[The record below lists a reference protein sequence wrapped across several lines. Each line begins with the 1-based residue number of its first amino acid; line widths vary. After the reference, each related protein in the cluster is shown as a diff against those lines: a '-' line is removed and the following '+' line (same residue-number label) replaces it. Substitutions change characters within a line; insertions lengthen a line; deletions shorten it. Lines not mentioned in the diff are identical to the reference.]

1 MKHAT
6 FLSGVIEIYGEYPKN
21 EKGDS
26 LLETLTLEYILE
38 RWTEDE
44 LDNIL
49 KQLTLKKTTKY
60 KDTKPPDPAEFEEL
74 FPIQKKSIEAEALK
88 WWDELNRKTNSYR
101 DCVIS
106 DVRAYKALQTM
117 GGWVWFCQR
126 LKTDENGK
134 DLDQWTRK
142 QFVDLFKLYSE
153 NPPEGQIGILPG
165 LGEMKKQP
173 VMIGNQ
179 DQCLMIQEKSNNA
192 ITLVED
198 MTNTIRERTA

>member
-1 MKHAT
+1 MKHAEFMTAVIGIYGPYSSPILEQIT
-6 FLSGVIEIYGEYPKN
+6 FKYIKERFSEADLQAVIEK
-21 EKGDS
+21 
-26 LLETLTLEYILE
+26 L
-38 RWTEDE
+38 
-44 LDNIL
+44 IL
-49 KQLTLKKTTKY
+49 KKSSKY
-60 KDTKPPDPAEFEEL
+60 KTPPDPAEFEEL

-179 DQCLMIQEKSNNA
+179 DQCLLISQGKNKPME
-192 ITLVED
+192 LVED
-198 MTNTIRERTA
+198 MTKNLRRML

>member
-1 MKHAT
+1 MKYAEFMTAITGIYGPYSSPILEQIT
-6 FLSGVIEIYGEYPKN
+6 FKYIKERFSEADLQAVIEKLI
-21 EKGDS
+21 
-26 LLETLTLEYILE
+26 
-38 RWTEDE
+38 
-44 LDNIL
+44 
-49 KQLTLKKTTKY
+49 LKKTTKY

-179 DQCLMIQEKSNNA
+179 DQCLLISQGKNKPME
-192 ITLVED
+192 LVED
-198 MTNTIRERTA
+198 MTKNLRRML